1 MKKLFALLLVILI
14 AVPSFSQFKAGLK
27 VGASTNTISMSKAI
41 TLAGQTANY
50 TVDAVTNADY
60 GFHGG
65 LFFRLTILGL
75 YIQPEV
81 LFSTTQNS
89 YKVTNLS
96 TTKVTDVTQRLN
108 MVSIPIMLG
117 VKLGPIR
124 INAGPA
130 GSVAITDPGS
140 LIEDTNQ
147 KLETLYNKMT
157 WGYQAGLG
165 FDLFKKLTFDLRYEG
180 SLQKYQTQI
189 QNSTSKI
196 KTSLDNRPNAFLVSL
211 GLMF

>member
-1 MKKLFALLLVILI
+1 MKKSLAVILLI
-14 AVPSFSQFKAGLK
+14 LIVIPAFSQFKAGFK
-27 VGASTNTISMSKAI
+27 VGVSTNTISMNKAI
-41 TLAGQTANY
+41 QLTGQTANY

-60 GFHGG
+60 GFQGG

-81 LFSTTQNS
+81 LFATSENKYQ
-89 YKVTNLS
+89 VTNLS
-96 TTKVTDVTQRLN
+96 TAKVTDVSQRLN

-124 INAGPA
+124 LNAGPA

-147 KLETLYNKMT
+147 KLETLSNKMN

-165 FDLFKKLTFDLRYEG
+165 FDLFKIMTFDLRYEG

-189 QNSTSKI
+189 KNSAGAKV
-196 KTSLDNRPNAFLVSL
+196 SLDNRPNAFLISIGV
-211 GLMF
+211 MF